1 MQLIGILQPTQAPQN
16 YDTDNICYL
25 VIIPIIF
32 FCRFYFLEVL
42 LYAFHVPILPLFLFE
57 GKIDFRDVRIFPIA
71 NQEKCVI
78 LLNCIVVCIPL

>member
-42 LYAFHVPILPLFLFE
+42 LYAFHVPILPLFRFE
-57 GKIDFRDVRIFPIA
+57 GKIDFRV
-71 NQEKCVI
+71 EKTGQQHLKFCQKEI
-78 LLNCIVVCIPL
+78 

>member
-42 LYAFHVPILPLFLFE
+42 PYAFHLFILPLPLTFC
-57 GKIDFRDVRIFPIA
+57 KIDFRVYYA
-71 NQEKCVI
+71 GMAGGK
-78 LLNCIVVCIPL
+78 